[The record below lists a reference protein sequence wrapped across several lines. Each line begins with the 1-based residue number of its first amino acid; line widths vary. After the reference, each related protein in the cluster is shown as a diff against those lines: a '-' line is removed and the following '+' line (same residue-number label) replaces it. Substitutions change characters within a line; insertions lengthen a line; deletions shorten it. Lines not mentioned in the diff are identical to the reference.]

1 MFYCN
6 YPVDQK
12 PMKTKEYISRGAFLN
27 TIWRIFSVKGG
38 WGFPQIY
45 KKFFAK
51 TIFYKGG
58 GGGGLFPK
66 FRPKRGML
74 WSKTTTFS
82 PV

>member
-12 PMKTKEYISRGAFLN
+12 PMKTKEYTSKGAFLN

-45 KKFFAK
+45 KKFSAK

-58 GGGGLFPK
+58 GRGDVPQIPPK
-66 FRPKRGML
+66 KRYVVVQNHH
-74 WSKTTTFS
+74 F
-82 PV
+82 